1 VELKAQ
7 ELRVGYGHRVVVE
20 DMNLHIDKREITT
33 IVGPNGCGKS
43 TVLKAI
49 TRLIPHKNGTVLLD
63 GKLLKD
69 YHPKAL
75 SRRIGILPQV
85 HAAPADFRVRELV
98 GYGRMPHQKMLSGH
112 SAEDLRVIDWAMNST
127 GVYHLRD
134 KSVYEVSGGER
145 QRVWIATVLAQ
156 QPEILFLDEPTTFL
170 DIAHQYE
177 TMRLIWK
184 LNRDTGIGVVMVLH
198 DLNHA
203 LHVSDRIIVIKEG
216 RKYKEGPPKNV
227 ITRETLQEVW
237 GVDGTIVEW
246 EGRPVI
252 VYNEL
257 EDKER
262 EEHHT

>member
-1 VELKAQ
+1 VELKA
-7 ELRVGYGHRVVVE
+7 EKLMVGYDSRVVVPE
-20 DMNLHIDKREITT
+20 MDIHIDKREITT

-49 TRLIPHKNGTVLLD
+49 TRLIPHRGGTVCLD

-85 HAAPADFRVRELV
+85 HAAPADFRVKELV
-98 GYGRMPHQKMLSGH
+98 GYGRMPHQKMFAGH
-112 SAEDLRVIDWAMNST
+112 DAEDRRIIDWAMNST

-145 QRVWIATVLAQ
+145 QRIWIATVLAQ
-156 QPEILFLDEPTTFL
+156 QPELLFLDEPTTFL

-177 TMRLIWK
+177 TMRLVRR
-184 LNRDTGIGVVMVLH
+184 LNRETGIGVVMVLH
-198 DLNHA
+198 DLGHA

-216 RKYKEGPPKNV
+216 RKYKEGPPEEVLNSQ
-227 ITRETLQEVW
+227 TFWEVW
-237 GVDGTIVEW
+237 GVKGEVVRI
-246 EGRPVI
+246 GGKPII
-252 VYNEL
+252 VYE
-257 EDKER
+257 EIDDYDRKES
-262 EEHHT
+262 T